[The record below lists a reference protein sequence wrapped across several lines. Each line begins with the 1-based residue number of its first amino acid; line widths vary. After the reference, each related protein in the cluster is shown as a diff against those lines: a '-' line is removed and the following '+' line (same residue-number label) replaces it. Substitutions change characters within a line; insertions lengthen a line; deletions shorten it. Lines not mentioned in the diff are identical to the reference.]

1 MNRWAV
7 IGVVGLGSVVLALVL
22 FQRPDTGGAVTPA
35 PAPSPVVVAPPPPA
49 RPVPAA
55 EPLDDDDPDPAP
67 APPPFPPDRAATG
80 PDVAGLPEGLAE
92 ARAWRSRPAALY
104 GNRVMAPFSSIRYVL
119 LKEGSPEARAL
130 ADAIATGPVEQL
142 RGVRTSEQEDPLTD
156 MIPGLRQELARLEAS
171 EFAED
176 DQIAKSLDRI
186 EDTLQEFEKVKAS
199 GQIPE
204 QRPDARGEEDAP

>member
-1 MNRWAV
+1 M
-7 IGVVGLGSVVLALVL
+7 
-22 FQRPDTGGAVTPA
+22 
-35 PAPSPVVVAPPPPA
+35 
-49 RPVPAA
+49 
-55 EPLDDDDPDPAP
+55 
-67 APPPFPPDRAATG
+67 
-80 PDVAGLPEGLAE
+80 AGLPEGLAE

-119 LKEGSPEARAL
+119 MKEGSPEARAL

-142 RGVRTSEQEDPLTD
+142 RGVRTSDVEDPLTD
-156 MIPGLRQELARLEAS
+156 MIPGIRQELARLEAS
-171 EFAED
+171 DFAED

-204 QRPDARGEEDAP
+204 QHADARGEEDAP